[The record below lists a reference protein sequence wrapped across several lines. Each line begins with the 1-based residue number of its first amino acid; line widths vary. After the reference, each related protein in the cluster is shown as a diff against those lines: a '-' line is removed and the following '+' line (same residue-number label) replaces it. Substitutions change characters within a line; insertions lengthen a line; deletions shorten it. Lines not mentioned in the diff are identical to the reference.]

1 MTNCDQA
8 ALKLEPMGEK
18 ALAMDESR
26 AGKDNT
32 GIRPHWPRDHRPVK
46 FGKVGVLLLNLGT
59 PDATDYWS
67 MRRYLKEF
75 LSDRRVV
82 EDKSALWWFILNVII
97 LTKRPGPKGKDYET
111 IWNKELDEGPLK
123 TITRS
128 QAEKLSE
135 ALNDLPNVIVDWG
148 MRYANPSTESR
159 IKALQEQGCERILL
173 MPLYPQ
179 YAGATSATAADQAF
193 RALMKMRWQPY
204 VRVAPAWY
212 DDPVYISALAQS
224 VRGHLAG
231 LEFEPDILLATF
243 HGMPQKYLAAGD
255 PYHCQCMKTGR
266 LLREALDWPEDRYVI
281 SFQSRFGTDEW
292 LKPYTDETVKRLAKQ
307 GTKSLLMIAPGF
319 TADCLETLEELEVEN
334 REYFEENGGQLYS
347 YVPALNDSEEG
358 LRVIEHVVR
367 RELMG
372 WV

>member
-1 MTNCDQA
+1 MNDFTT
-8 ALKLEPMGEK
+8 GEK
-18 ALAMDESR
+18 I
-26 AGKDNT
+26 T
-32 GIRPHWPRDHRPVK
+32 GARRHRPSDHRSVEH
-46 FGKVGVLLLNLGT
+46 GKIGVLLLNLGT
-59 PDATDYWS
+59 PDGTDFWS

-75 LSDRRVV
+75 LSDRRVI
-82 EDKSALWWFILNVII
+82 EDTSPLWWIILNGII

-111 IWNKELDEGPLK
+111 IWNKERDEGPLK

-128 QAEKLSE
+128 QAEKLSG
-135 ALNDLPNVIVDWG
+135 ALSDLPNVIVDWG

-173 MPLYPQ
+173 VPLYPQ
-179 YAGATSATAADQAF
+179 YAGATTATAADEAF

-204 VRVAPAWY
+204 ARVAPAWY

-224 VRGHLAG
+224 VKTHLAG
-231 LEFEPDILLATF
+231 LNFEPDVLLTTF
-243 HGMPQKYLAAGD
+243 HGMPQKYLDAGD
-255 PYHCQCMKTGR
+255 PYHCQCRKTGR
-266 LLREALDWPEDRYVI
+266 LLREALDWPEDKFVL

-292 LKPYTDETVKRLAKQ
+292 LKPYTDETVTRLAKE
-307 GTKSLLMIAPGF
+307 GTKSLVMIAPGF

-334 REYFEENGGQLYS
+334 REYFEENGGQLFS

-358 LRVIEHVVR
+358 LRVIENVVR